1 MGLTVAS
8 VRCGYFVK
16 RFLIW
21 LADEVGVTIDAANL
35 HADRLK
41 ALAIERTVNDV
52 TLGRRLRCDSVPTN
66 VNVTLVAFGADVL
79 GGERRVPCCGGLRTV
94 DPDFVD
100 DQSMRRAVCGV
111 LAEHDAS
118 QVVGLKRVDGCRGK
132 PAKRNLYMDP
142 VGGGN
147 CAAER
152 YEFERRRK
160 ISSSIQQADE
170 RQVFCGNLLGSE
182 TPEVQRVAQ
191 KVDFAVTKIYDADLR
206 VPTTALSRLPFQAQ
220 GVWRRIEGLGFDG
233 QFSINKFEAARCGSF
248 ATAVKV
254 SVLREAV
261 VEQSVPVI
269 LGVRVGYV
277 QGSEQSGGD
286 KCGAEHDPTGKPR
299 SAFGGAAKQEGGTH
313 PRRDRKSAETAQN
326 RGDSVAPLRKRVRN
340 CMKLLGLHG
349 CNRKQ
354 RSCALLPR

>member
-8 VRCGYFVK
+8 VRCGKSLK
-16 RFLIW
+16 RLLMW
-21 LADEVGVTIDAANL
+21 VADEGGVTIDATKS

-41 ALAIERTVNDV
+41 VLAIERTVNDV

-170 RQVFCGNLLGSE
+170 RQVLCGNLLGSE
-182 TPEVQRVAQ
+182 TPQVKRVAQ
-191 KVDFAVTKIYDADLR
+191 KVDFAVTKIYDADFR
-206 VPTTALSRLPFQAQ
+206 VPATALSRLPFQAQ
-220 GVWRRIEGLGFDG
+220 GVWRRIEGLGIDG
-233 QFSINKFEAARCGSF
+233 QFSMNEFEAARCGGF

-261 VEQSVPVI
+261 VEQSMPVI
-269 LGVRVGYV
+269 LGVRVSYI
-277 QGSEQSGGD
+277 QGGEQSGGD
-286 KCGAEHDPTGKPR
+286 KADTDQNAAGEPL
-299 SAFGGAAKQEGGTH
+299 SAVGGAQKQEGGTH
-313 PRRDRKSAETAQN
+313 PPAHKTGAAGAHNRRD
-326 RGDSVAPLRKRVRN
+326 
-340 CMKLLGLHG
+340 
-349 CNRKQ
+349 
-354 RSCALLPR
+354 

>member
-52 TLGRRLRCDSVPTN
+52 TLGRRLRCDRLPTN

-170 RQVFCGNLLGSE
+170 RQVLCGNLLGSE
-182 TPEVQRVAQ
+182 TPQVKRVAQ
-191 KVDFAVTKIYDADLR
+191 KVDFAVTKIYDADFR
-206 VPTTALSRLPFQAQ
+206 VPATALSRLPFQAQ
-220 GVWRRIEGLGFDG
+220 GVWRRIEGLGIDG
-233 QFSINKFEAARCGSF
+233 QFSMNEFEAARCGGF

-261 VEQSVPVI
+261 VEQSMPVI
-269 LGVRVGYV
+269 LGVRVSYI
-277 QGSEQSGGD
+277 QGGEQSGGD
-286 KCGAEHDPTGKPR
+286 QADIGQYATGATSIAFEGAQQQQGRDQPR
-299 SAFGGAAKQEGGTH
+299 DHYDSPDAA
-313 PRRDRKSAETAQN
+313 PISID
-326 RGDSVAPLRKRVRN
+326 
-340 CMKLLGLHG
+340 
-349 CNRKQ
+349 
-354 RSCALLPR
+354 